1 MLSAVVSQST
11 GMSVSLSFTIANNL
25 CSLALENK
33 LSQPKSMP
41 QANGSAHPNPRQNC
55 RLNFFLFFF
64 FFLILIFVPQPGIGP
79 TLAALEAQ
87 SLNHWTAREVP
98 KLLSRNWQWLA
109 RVVRKGKI
117 HVCGYHW
124 ICRQAMECKYLVT
137 ENWLPGADGVSVW
150 LSWGPFCT
158 SHVYMGP
165 LFPSKQRVRG
175 LAPLLLTELLERNV
189 SF

>member
-1 MLSAVVSQST
+1 MLWYHRAQGCQWVFPLPLLIISAALHWRISYLNLKASHKQMGVPIQT
-11 GMSVSLSFTIANNL
+11 QGRTAGWTSFF
-25 CSLALENK
+25 S
-33 LSQPKSMP
+33 
-41 QANGSAHPNPRQNC
+41 
-55 RLNFFLFFF
+55 FLFF

-150 LSWGPFCT
+150 LSRGPFCT